1 MVLISDLGTRRVG
14 PFRLIRPFI
23 AAAAV
28 VPFYLKGVV
37 TSGHGLLLEVAGVV
51 AGLALGVLAAGCM
64 RVSRDRATGAVISH
78 AGTWYAAIWI
88 VVAVAWLLFGH
99 GANHL
104 STAQLAPPSP
114 PSPTA
119 LPSARPRCCWP
130 APVRWPSGPAAP
142 GPSLLPHP
150 STPRDRGR
158 HALAAPAERSCLPG
172 GALSCLPGRAR

>member
-1 MVLISDLGTRRVG
+1 VDTSVLIVTLVILAMVLISDLGTRRVG

-78 AGTWYAAIWI
+78 SWTWHAAIWI
-88 VVAVAWLLFGH
+88 VSPWPGCSSAMAR
-99 GANHL
+99 
-104 STAQLAPPSP
+104 TTCSP
-114 PSPTA
+114 PSSP
-119 LPSARPRCCWP
+119 
-130 APVRWPSGPAAP
+130 
-142 GPSLLPHP
+142 
-150 STPRDRGR
+150 
-158 HALAAPAERSCLPG
+158 PG
-172 GALSCLPGRAR
+172 GPNTTSPSPR